1 MNCKRLL
8 YGITFI
14 ACIVLS
20 FYMGKWNEASTNRK
34 PSGIKFDEVEVI
46 NDTAYYTGKDLSEC
60 RFPPTSFKNGVIP
73 DAATAAQIAFQYVSA
88 VFDKDCAIREQ
99 PYHIRLMNN
108 QIWIIRGYLSPNAF
122 GGTFEIGIEKYTG
135 KIWYM
140 FHDK

>member
-1 MNCKRLL
+1 
-8 YGITFI
+8 
-14 ACIVLS
+14 
-20 FYMGKWNEASTNRK
+20 MGKWNEASINKK